1 MNASDI
7 FDKIS
12 HPMRINIL
20 KVLAKNPMGFSEL
33 KRTFNISSSGQLDF
47 HLKKLDDLI
56 MVNENGNYDL
66 TESGYSAL
74 KMLKMIR
81 RQGWHKRSFLINIV
95 VYILF
100 NSYFLFLSFYGGIN
114 MEILVIYLP
123 FILPIHTGWIIFY
136 TYWTIVKRRVDF
148 NTYQD

>member
-66 TESGYSAL
+66 TETGYSAL
-74 KMLKMIR
+74 RMIKLIQ
-81 RQGWHKRSFLINIV
+81 RQGWHKRSFLINIM
-95 VYILF
+95 VYILL
-100 NSYFLFLSFYGGIN
+100 NSYFLFLGFYGGIN
-114 MEILVIYLP
+114 TELLVIYFPFVLP
-123 FILPIHTGWIIFY
+123 LHTGWVIFY
-136 TYWTIVKRRVDF
+136 TYWTFVKRRVDF
-148 NTYQD
+148 NIHQE